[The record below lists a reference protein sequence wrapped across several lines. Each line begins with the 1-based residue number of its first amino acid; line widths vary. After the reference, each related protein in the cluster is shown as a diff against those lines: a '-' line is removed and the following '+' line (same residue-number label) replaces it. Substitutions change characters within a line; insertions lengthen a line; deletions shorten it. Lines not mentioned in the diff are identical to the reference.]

1 MAKKKYIGADDA
13 LNAGLNLEVA
23 PTVQKE
29 ITADSQGRYVGQNG
43 LTASDLNMVGT
54 GQYMTA
60 TDWNKMGD
68 GYSIVTNPY
77 AAASAEQVAKRQ
89 QASQVST
96 NRNDM
101 ELMSDDAYREILK
114 YQQDWANATTDEER
128 QAAHDA
134 AEAVRARYGYSGGAD
149 GSDYLGLMAYTG
161 GMSSEGGEDDR
172 DTGYGGAFGSNGF
185 ANLGGFSYETAPQ
198 YLSKYQERIDALA
211 DSVLNRKE
219 FTYDP
224 ETDSMYQQYKESYTR
239 GGQRGMQDTL
249 AQVSARTGGLAS
261 SYAQSA
267 AQQTYNNYMTA
278 LADKIP
284 ELRQLAYSMYMDDLN
299 QDRADLSMLQ
309 GLEQA
314 DYGKYLDQL
323 GQWNADRGF
332 EYGKYR
338 DDVSDSQWQTQFDY
352 GAYRD
357 SVADAQWQQNF
368 NYQQAQDALA
378 QQNWQSQF
386 DYQMAQDA
394 LAQQNWQTQWDYN
407 VLQDELARQDALN
420 KLYAKGSGTSNM
432 STLQRLYGLGSEAE
446 AYDFLVSSGMS
457 NAEVN
462 NYMGYWKQNQNDM
475 AYQDYL
481 DGPENTDSYRFVD
494 EDLKAMLRDGED
506 HGYVMKR
513 LDEAYQRDL
522 ITKTEYESLKAKYRE

>member
-1 MAKKKYIGADDA
+1 MAKRKYIGADDA

-29 ITADSQGRYVGQNG
+29 IVADSQGRYIGNG
-43 LTASDLNMVGT
+43 YTVDDLNMVGT
-54 GQYMTA
+54 GKYMTA
-60 TDWNKMGD
+60 TDWNRMGD

-77 AAASAEQVAKRQ
+77 AAASAEQVADRKTWGQ
-89 QASQVST
+89 QGT

-161 GMSSEGGEDDR
+161 NMGYDDM
-172 DTGYGGAFGSNGF
+172 DGSDFGYDNAGAYVSRWQ
-185 ANLGGFSYETAPQ
+185 SQ
-198 YLSKYQERIDALA
+198 IDALTGA
-211 DSVLNRKE
+211 ILGRGPFS
-219 FTYDP
+219 YDKNKDP
-224 ETDSMYQQYKESYTR
+224 LYQQYKESYTR

-267 AQQTYNNYMTA
+267 AQQTYNNYMAA
-278 LADKIP
+278 LADKVP
-284 ELRQLAYSMYMDDLN
+284 ELQQLAYSMYMDDIAM
-299 QDRADLSMLQ
+299 DRADLDMLM
-309 GLEQA
+309 GLDNT
-314 DYGKYLDQL
+314 DYGRWSD
-323 GQWNADRGF
+323 DRNF
-332 EYGKYR
+332 N
-338 DDVSDSQWQTQFDY
+338 Y

-407 VLQDELARQDALN
+407 VLQDELARQDALA
-420 KLYAKGSGTSNM
+420 KLYAKGSGAGTESQAT
-432 STLQRLYGLGSEAE
+432 TLDTIYGMRNEADV
-446 AYDFLVSSGMS
+446 YDFLVSQNYSQGEVDNYLQYWRWNRYNKNNNAVPSSGKVTVPEYG
-457 NAEVN
+457 NITEEEAERLVN
-462 NYMGYWKQNQNDM
+462 EGALIITGADRNGDPIFALPANKKN
-475 AYQDYL
+475 
-481 DGPENTDSYRFVD
+481 PI
-494 EDLKAMLRDGED
+494 
-506 HGYVMKR
+506 R
-513 LDEAYQRDL
+513 L
-522 ITKTEYESLKAKYRE
+522 TK

>member
-1 MAKKKYIGADDA
+1 MAKRKYIDADDA
-13 LNAGLNLEVA
+13 LNAGLDLEVA

-29 ITADSQGRYVGQNG
+29 IVADSQGRYVGQNG

-77 AAASAEQVAKRQ
+77 QAASPEQIADRQ
-89 QASQVST
+89 TWSQQGT

-114 YQQDWANATTDEER
+114 YQQDWANSTTDEER

-161 GMSSEGGEDDR
+161 AAGVEDEGFS
-172 DTGYGGAFGSNGF
+172 GYGNDGWGDYVSRWQ
-185 ANLGGFSYETAPQ
+185 SQ
-198 YLSKYQERIDALA
+198 IDALTGA
-211 DSVLNRKE
+211 ILGR
-219 FTYDP
+219 DP
-224 ETDSMYQQYKESYTR
+224 FSYNKDTDPLYQQYKESYTR

-267 AQQTYNNYMTA
+267 AQQTYNNYMAA
-278 LADKIP
+278 LADKVP
-284 ELRQLAYSMYMDDLN
+284 ELQQLAYSMYMDDIAM
-299 QDRADLSMLQ
+299 DRADLNMLM
-309 GLEQA
+309 GLDDR
-314 DYGKYLDQL
+314 DYGRFTD
-323 GQWNADRGF
+323 DRN
-332 EYGKYR
+332 
-338 DDVSDSQWQTQFDY
+338 FDY

-420 KLYAKGSGTSNM
+420 KLYAKGGTGGV
-432 STLQRLYGLGSEAE
+432 STLQQLYNLGSEAE
-446 AYDFLVSSGMS
+446 AYDFLVSNGMS

-481 DGPENTDSYRFVD
+481 NGPENTDSYRFVD

>member
-29 ITADSQGRYVGQNG
+29 IVADSQGRYIGNG
-43 LTASDLNMVGT
+43 YTVDDLNMVGT

-77 AAASAEQVAKRQ
+77 QAASAEQIAKRQ
-89 QASQVST
+89 QGSQVST
-96 NRNDM
+96 NRNDL
-101 ELMSDDAYREILK
+101 ELMGDEAYAQTLVNQKGWADEDALYKEALARGDTE
-114 YQQDWANATTDEER
+114 
-128 QAAHDA
+128 A
-134 AEAVRARYGYSGGAD
+134 AEAHRVKRDGYHTAQEELRARYGYSGGAD
-149 GSDYLGLMAYTG
+149 GSEHLGLMTYTG
-161 GMSSEGGEDDR
+161 N
-172 DTGYGGAFGSNGF
+172 TGYGSYGSGADD
-185 ANLGGFSYETAPQ
+185 FSYDNAGAYVSRWQ
-198 YLSKYQERIDALA
+198 SQIDALTGA
-211 DSVLNRKE
+211 ILGRDPFS
-219 FTYDP
+219 YDKNKDP
-224 ETDSMYQQYKESYTR
+224 LYQQYAESYTR

-267 AQQTYNNYMTA
+267 AQQTYNNYMAA
-278 LADKIP
+278 LADKVP
-284 ELRQLAYSMYMDDLN
+284 ELQQLAYSMYMDDIAM
-299 QDRADLSMLQ
+299 DRADLDMLM
-309 GLEQA
+309 GLDNT
-314 DYGKYLDQL
+314 DYGR
-323 GQWNADRGF
+323 W
-332 EYGKYR
+332 
-338 DDVSDSQWQTQFDY
+338 SDNRNFNY

-420 KLYAKGSGTSNM
+420 KLYASSGGGTYAEAM
-432 STLQRLYGLGSEAE
+432 TDLQTIYGMRNEAE
-446 AYDFLVSSGMS
+446 VYDFLVSQNYSA
-457 NAEVN
+457 AEVEN
-462 NYMGYWKQNQNDM
+462 
-475 AYQDYL
+475 YL
-481 DGPENTDSYRFVD
+481 DYWRQNRYSKDNNAVLPSGKVTVPEYGNIT
-494 EDLKAMLRDGED
+494 EEEAE
-506 HGYVMKR
+506 R
-513 LDEAYQRDL
+513 LVNEGAL
-522 ITKTEYESLKAKYRE
+522 IITGADRNGDPIFALPANKKNPIRLTK

>member
-1 MAKKKYIGADDA
+1 MAKRKYIGADDA

-29 ITADSQGRYVGQNG
+29 IVADSQGRYIGNG
-43 LTASDLNMVGT
+43 YTVDDLNMVGT

-77 AAASAEQVAKRQ
+77 AAASAEQVADRKTWSQ
-89 QASQVST
+89 QGT

-149 GSDYLGLMAYTG
+149 GSDHLGLMAYTG
-161 GMSSEGGEDDR
+161 NAGYDDM
-172 DTGYGGAFGSNGF
+172 DGSDFGYDNAGAYVSRWQ
-185 ANLGGFSYETAPQ
+185 SQ
-198 YLSKYQERIDALA
+198 IDALTGA
-211 DSVLNRKE
+211 ILGRDPFS
-219 FTYDP
+219 YDKNKDP
-224 ETDSMYQQYKESYTR
+224 LYQQYAESYTR

-267 AQQTYNNYMTA
+267 AQQTYNNYMAA
-278 LADKIP
+278 LADKVP
-284 ELRQLAYSMYMDDLN
+284 ELQQLAYSMYMDDIAM
-299 QDRADLSMLQ
+299 DRADLDMLM
-309 GLEQA
+309 GLDST
-314 DYGKYLDQL
+314 DYGRWSD
-323 GQWNADRGF
+323 DRNF
-332 EYGKYR
+332 N
-338 DDVSDSQWQTQFDY
+338 Y

-407 VLQDELARQDALN
+407 VLQDELARQDALA
-420 KLYAKGSGTSNM
+420 KLANGGAGTNSTGSVWGAISGMGDEMQVYEYLMGNVKNQDDREYFLSKWM
-432 STLQRLYGLGSEAE
+432 EQEEEQAAVGPNDEGRALLREMERDGASKEELRYTLEQLYKNGLIEKE
-446 AYDFLVSSGMS
+446 AYSRWSDR
-457 NAEVN
+457 
-462 NYMGYWKQNQNDM
+462 
-475 AYQDYL
+475 
-481 DGPENTDSYRFVD
+481 YR
-494 EDLKAMLRDGED
+494 
-506 HGYVMKR
+506 
-513 LDEAYQRDL
+513 
-522 ITKTEYESLKAKYRE
+522 